1 MESKV
6 HSKGGI
12 MEGDQP
18 IRSPYIVFA
27 DVQVRYSE
35 ETHGLRGVSLTV
47 CKGDFVFLLGETGA
61 GKSTLLKCL
70 TREVRYDGGK
80 ILLHGRDVNTYRDRE
95 IPYLRRDMGIVPQD
109 SSLLPNKTVFE
120 NVAYAMRAAGHSR
133 NAVRKKIP
141 DILDKCMLGAKV
153 TSFPHQLSG
162 GEKQRVAIARALIN
176 TPPLLIADEPTA
188 NLDYEHS
195 VEIMELLKSF
205 NQKGMTVL
213 VATHDMPIVEK
224 MGRRIVRLKDGLL
237 MSDEA
242 PSHAVIQD
250 AKEMTAN
257 V

>member
-1 MESKV
+1 MEA
-6 HSKGGI
+6 
-12 MEGDQP
+12 EQP
-18 IRSPYIVFA
+18 VRSPYIIFA

-70 TREVRYDGGK
+70 TREVRVDGGK
-80 ILLHGRDVNTYRDRE
+80 VLLHGRDISSYKDRE

-109 SSLLPNKTVFE
+109 SSLLPNKTVIE
-120 NVAYAMRAAGHSR
+120 NVAYAMRAAGHSK
-133 NAVRKKIP
+133 NTVRKKVP

-153 TSFPHQLSG
+153 SSYPHQLSG

-205 NQKGMTVL
+205 NQRGMTVL

-237 MSDEA
+237 QSDEA
-242 PSHAVIQD
+242 PVFALIEAPARS
-250 AKEMTAN
+250 TAD